1 MTRVYQHNPFFDTT
15 ELSTKHT
22 GHQERRME
30 IARAEIF
37 PDGVPTGLHVAQFNG
52 MVVAG
57 AKSILQHEGGDIHSV
72 EEIGKLPAFVIESQ
86 HSVTAAR
93 SNQNGGASP
102 APL

>member
-37 PDGVPTGLHVAQFNG
+37 PDGVPTGLHVAQFNFAFDRWFRG
-52 MVVAG
+52 NLLDPPSDKTFYRVRQ
-57 AKSILQHEGGDIHSV
+57 KWQLQGSV
-72 EEIGKLPAFVIESQ
+72 MTEPSAPSPTEEK
-86 HSVTAAR
+86 
-93 SNQNGGASP
+93 
-102 APL
+102 